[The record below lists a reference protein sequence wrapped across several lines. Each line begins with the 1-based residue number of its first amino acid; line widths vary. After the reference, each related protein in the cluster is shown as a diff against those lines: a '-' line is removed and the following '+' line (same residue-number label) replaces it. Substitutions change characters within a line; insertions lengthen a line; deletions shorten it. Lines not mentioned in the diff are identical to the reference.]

1 MVNEFI
7 NNIVFTTNNQDI
19 ISIYPSSFTNFYI
32 ANIDDNGDEVSYG
45 VKDDILEA
53 NYFMIKILN
62 NKSFEANEVIKRIKE
77 KKDIVKLSVY
87 FTNGRKQVFDIPLKR
102 VRMND
107 SLINK
112 YEELFDIDEDLGI
125 IITDK
130 DIKYKK
136 ELFA

>member
-7 NNIVFTTNNQDI
+7 NNIEFTTNNQDV

-45 VKDDILEA
+45 VNEDILEA
-53 NYFMIKILN
+53 NYFMIKIIN
-62 NKSFEANEVIKRIKE
+62 DKSYEANEVIKRIKE
-77 KKDIVKLSVY
+77 KKDITKLSVY

>member
-7 NNIVFTTNNQDI
+7 NNIEFTTNNQDI

-62 NKSFEANEVIKRIKE
+62 NKSFEANEVIKRIKD

>member
-1 MVNEFI
+1 MKE
-7 NNIVFTTNNQDI
+7 
-19 ISIYPSSFTNFYI
+19 
-32 ANIDDNGDEVSYG
+32 
-45 VKDDILEA
+45 
-53 NYFMIKILN
+53 ILN
-62 NKSFEANEVIKRIKE
+62 TWANDALIRELYEGTINAPQDLLGCHEFKE
-77 KKDIVKLSVY
+77 KKDITKLSVY

-130 DIKYKK
+130 DIK
-136 ELFA
+136 